1 MKKIPINPKSL
12 KIPAKAYSQWML
24 ISWVNEWNILF
35 ITGQLPQNKDWILLH
50 IGDVEKQTRLV
61 FSNISAILEEANM
74 TLESIVKLTI
84 YVKGSENTKIV
95 SAVRDELFSNI
106 RPASTLVEV
115 VWFAREGGC
124 IEIDAIA
131 VK

>member
-1 MKKIPINPKSL
+1 
-12 KIPAKAYSQWML
+12 
-24 ISWVNEWNILF
+24 
-35 ITGQLPQNKDWILLH
+35 
-50 IGDVEKQTRLV
+50 
-61 FSNISAILEEANM
+61 M